1 MARNGDVNIRIRGD
15 GSDAVDAFED
25 VEAGARDMAKELDRS
40 AADSREGFDR
50 LGEGVDGAE
59 GKFRGFGDTI
69 GGTSDIMAG
78 FKDGNLVGVAM
89 GFADLA
95 GGLSDFV
102 LPAFVAVRGFI
113 MTSLVP
119 ALTAVATH
127 PLFLAV
133 LAGGAIIA
141 GLILLEK
148 KFGVVSGTLRA
159 LGDAA
164 SAVWDG
170 IKTGI
175 EAAVDAIGALIAGVR
190 SLWNSTLGGK
200 GFSFGGWDPPGPGP
214 SLPGFELRIPKLHT
228 GGVMPGTAGREGLAL
243 LQAGETVL
251 GRGQPSPAG
260 VTIIVQGSV
269 ITDRDLGRIVADA
282 QRQNQLIGVTA

>member
-1 MARNGDVNIRIRGD
+1 MARNAEVNVGFHGDD
-15 GSDAVDAFED
+15 SDLQRTFDD
-25 VEAGARDMAKELDRS
+25 VGAGAKQMAGNIEKS
-40 AADSREGFDR
+40 TADSNDGFDR

-69 GGTSDIMAG
+69 GGTSDIMQG

-102 LPAFVAVRGFI
+102 LPAFAAVRGFI
-113 MTSLVP
+113 MTSLMP

-133 LAGGAIIA
+133 LAGGAIIL

-148 KFGVVSGTLRA
+148 KFGVVTGAIRA
-159 LGDAA
+159 LGAA
-164 SAVWDG
+164 AGAVWDA

-175 EAAVDAIGALIAGVR
+175 EAVIGVIGGLVDGIRTV
-190 SLWNSTLGGK
+190 WNSVLGGK

-214 SLPGFELRIPKLHT
+214 TLPGFELRIPKLHT
-228 GGVMPGTAGREGLAL
+228 GGVVPGVAGQEVLAR
-243 LQAGETVL
+243 LQAGETVNA
-251 GRGQPSPAG
+251 RGQASSSG
-260 VTIIVQGSV
+260 VTIIVQGSLL
-269 ITDRDLGRIVADA
+269 TERDLGRIVADA
-282 QRQNQLIGVTA
+282 QRQNQLIGVT